1 MIRILT
7 DSASDILPAEAAQL
21 GVDVIPLNVTLEDG
35 TVIRDGVDLTPSEYY
50 EHMAG
55 CKKLPTTSQPSPELF
70 EKFYAEAAAAGDEV
84 VGIFLSHELSGTYQ
98 CAKLAADLANVDN
111 VLFVDSTNVC
121 LGEGLLVRM
130 AAHLR
135 DEGKS
140 AVQIAA
146 TLEHAKEHLHL
157 VAAIDDLKYLRKGGR
172 LPAAVAVAGGMLGIK
187 PLITIKEGKVAMAG
201 KARGLPGA
209 YVALFKKIEELG
221 AAGVLMCLGNGY
233 AVYDVGFELSFAAV
247 MGTLAGAECA
257 GRGRERYYDRK
268 KKRKSRWE
276 KPPRAVLL
284 FRRFAGGVWDSLCVS
299 LCASAATFPVLV
311 LRGMSTTVWA
321 VASGVAVLWL
331 VGPMLSFGLGAA
343 LLGLVAQNFESLPL
357 FEIIRRPAAF
367 CAEGLA
373 WLMNEWAF
381 RVSVLPGASLWFD
394 GTYAALVCLVLILL
408 CAMAMRRHIRLRVA
422 LPTVILLVALAIGL
436 ETALSWNVVNIE
448 LVGTRASPAVVITQ
462 REKAVVLF
470 RGGSTTRRA
479 VESQLEKRG
488 VKTV

>member
-1 MIRILT
+1 MLRILT
-7 DSASDILPAEAAQL
+7 DSASDILPAEAVQL

-35 TVIRDGVDLTPSEYY
+35 TVIQDGVDLTPSEYY

-121 LGEGLLVRM
+121 LGEGLLVRL

-209 YVALFKKIEELG
+209 YVVLFKKIEELG
-221 AAGVLMCLGNGY
+221 GVNPR
-233 AVYDVGFELSFAAV
+233 FPS
-247 MGTLAGAECA
+247 LAGYTISTREVNPIQTYLVDNLGLPEPLVRQIGCVIGTHA
-257 GRGRERYYDRK
+257 GPG
-268 KKRKSRWE
+268 
-276 KPPRAVLL
+276 A
-284 FRRFAGGVWDSLCVS
+284 
-299 LCASAATFPVLV
+299 
-311 LRGMSTTVWA
+311 
-321 VASGVAVLWL
+321 
-331 VGPMLSFGLGAA
+331 FGLAFFDN
-343 LLGLVAQNFESLPL
+343 GLV
-357 FEIIRRPAAF
+357 I
-367 CAEGLA
+367 
-373 WLMNEWAF
+373 
-381 RVSVLPGASLWFD
+381 D
-394 GTYAALVCLVLILL
+394 
-408 CAMAMRRHIRLRVA
+408 
-422 LPTVILLVALAIGL
+422 
-436 ETALSWNVVNIE
+436 
-448 LVGTRASPAVVITQ
+448 
-462 REKAVVLF
+462 
-470 RGGSTTRRA
+470 
-479 VESQLEKRG
+479 
-488 VKTV
+488 